1 MRENKAFLPK
11 LKIIDENSDL
21 DSKQDNKIS
30 KINKLY
36 HLDNFKV
43 KRRKKRPNYI
53 INSLKNKNIFKK
65 EKEYFAKIFISFI
78 ITSKIIYFI
87 IYYIILILIIK
98 KFTKS
103 KTVENSNFLKP
114 SESIKFVNPIKFE
127 KLHLISFNKYEF
139 QYLKDKYYNINDFK
153 YLFSFNF
160 NIIKVEYNVGFF
172 DKKKKYISPSDLSLY
187 DDLHIFC
194 HFEVVNQNITID
206 SLAFIFKNK
215 FFKCIEFFKINEKVK
230 FGIKIKKGKNN
241 EYLNLYLF
249 TEEIFEYNKNISIN
263 DNIFSPD
270 HLKKNHE
277 VLLQKLKT
285 EKLNKKLRLK
295 SIYIKYPICVLKRN
309 SVFKEG
315 EWNFK
320 NIYNHYFCFC
330 KGKKCSTQNVNQ
342 LCKFNFYKY
351 IIDRNRHEYKKT
363 DYLFID
369 FIFKEF
375 GEDDTYPVFKEMGKD
390 KSTHYLTEKS
400 EIYKKFCFNKKRCLK
415 IIPMDRILY
424 NLYGDFIEKYLTLIL
439 KLKAV
444 ISAKPAPFHI
454 MCNLFYNIEYITYI
468 AVGHGLCYFK
478 DFLYYKYQIYGVK
491 MNNKLLIPPSYILV
505 NLAKRYGW
513 KEEDLIKINLPRWD
527 KFNFLNKDI
536 LSLKNERRIEHNSI
550 LIMFT
555 WRGKKPGK
563 KISPYYFSNITD
575 LMTNELLLKELKNN
589 NITLYFT
596 MHRFLYFKYVEQYK
610 EIQHDSNFVFINQRE
625 ISETLSKIDLI
636 ITDFSSVVFDI
647 MYRNKPFIIY
657 FPDLDEPNIDIIYT
671 KNYRNVIKKMKKNKF
686 GFRNLCFNINETI
699 KKIIYYIKNNFTIE
713 NELKPFYDTFIPKR
727 GLSIPKFIRYL
738 KKLT

>member
-1 MRENKAFLPK
+1 MF
-11 LKIIDENSDL
+11 SV
-21 DSKQDNKIS
+21 
-30 KINKLY
+30 
-36 HLDNFKV
+36 LDND
-43 KRRKKRPNYI
+43 
-53 INSLKNKNIFKK
+53 
-65 EKEYFAKIFISFI
+65 
-78 ITSKIIYFI
+78 
-87 IYYIILILIIK
+87 K
-98 KFTKS
+98 KF
-103 KTVENSNFLKP
+103 P
-114 SESIKFVNPIKFE
+114 

-139 QYLKDKYYNINDFK
+139 KYLKDKYYNIIDFK
-153 YLFSFNF
+153 YLYSFNF
-160 NIIKVEYNVGFF
+160 NINKVEYKIGFF
-172 DKKKKYISPSDLSLY
+172 DKKKEIISPSDLPLY

-194 HFEVVNQNITID
+194 HFEVINQNISID
-206 SLAFIFKNK
+206 SLAYIDKNK
-215 FFKCIEFFKINEKVK
+215 FFTCIEFFKIKEKVK

-241 EYLNLYLF
+241 EYMNLFLF

-263 DNIFSPD
+263 DNIFSPN
-270 HLKKNHE
+270 HIKKNHE
-277 VLLQKLKT
+277 ILLKMLKT
-285 EKLNKKLRLK
+285 ENLKKILRLK
-295 SIYIKYPICVLKRN
+295 SIYIKYPLCVLKRN
-309 SVFKEG
+309 SVLKEG

-320 NIYNHYFCFC
+320 NLYNHYFCLC
-330 KGKKCSTQNVNQ
+330 KGKKCSIQNVTQ

-351 IIDRNRHEYKKT
+351 IIDRNRYEYKKT
-363 DYLFID
+363 DYLFVD

-400 EIYKKFCFNKKRCLK
+400 EIYNKFCFNKKRCLK

-424 NLYGDFIEKYLTLIL
+424 NLYGDFIEKYLTLLL

-454 MCNLFYNIEYITYI
+454 ICNLFYNIEYITYI

-478 DFLYYKYQIYGVK
+478 DFLYYKYQIYGVQ
-491 MNNKLLIPPSYILV
+491 MNNKLLIPPSEILV

-527 KFNFLNKDI
+527 KFYFLNKDI
-536 LSLKNERRIEHNSI
+536 FFLKNEDRIKYNSI

-555 WRGKKPGK
+555 WRGIKSGE

-575 LMTNELLLKELKNN
+575 LMTNELLLNELKNK

-596 MHRFLYFKYVEQYK
+596 MHRFLYFKYAKQYK
-610 EIQHDSNFVFINQRE
+610 KKQHYSNFVLINQRE

-636 ITDFSSVVFDI
+636 ITDFSSIVFDI
-647 MYRNKPFIIY
+647 MFRYKPFIIY

-671 KNYRNVIKKMKKNKF
+671 KSYRNIIKNMRKNKF
-686 GFRNLCFNINETI
+686 GFKNICFNINETI
-699 KKIIYYIKNNFTIE
+699 KKIIYYVKNNFTVE
-713 NELKPFYDTFIPKR
+713 NELKPFYDSFIPKR

>member
-1 MRENKAFLPK
+1 MFENKTLLSK

-21 DSKQDNKIS
+21 VSKQDIKIS
-30 KINKLY
+30 KINY
-36 HLDNFKV
+36 HLDDLKA
-43 KRRKKRPNYI
+43 KGRIKRPI
-53 INSLKNKNIFKK
+53 INPLKNKNIFKK
-65 EKEYFAKIFISFI
+65 EKDYFVKIFISFI
-78 ITSKIIYFI
+78 KASKIIYFI
-87 IYYIILILIIK
+87 ICCVVMILMIEKIIGKLKPL
-98 KFTKS
+98 
-103 KTVENSNFLKP
+103 ENLNFLKS
-114 SESIKFVNPIKFE
+114 SESIEFINPKKFD
-127 KLHLISFNKYEF
+127 KLDLISFNKYEF
-139 QYLKDKYYNINDFK
+139 KYLKDKYYNITDFK

-160 NIIKVEYNVGFF
+160 NIIKVEYNIGFF
-172 DKKKKYISPSDLSLY
+172 DKKKKNISPSDLPLY

-194 HFEVVNQNITID
+194 HFEVVDKNITID
-206 SLAFIFKNK
+206 SLAYIYKNK
-215 FFKCIEFFKINEKVK
+215 FFTCIEFFKINEKVK

-241 EYLNLYLF
+241 ECLNLYLF
-249 TEEIFEYNKNISIN
+249 TEELFEYNKNISIN
-263 DNIFSPD
+263 DKIFSPN
-270 HLKKNHE
+270 HLKKSHE
-277 VLLQKLKT
+277 VLLQMLKT
-285 EKLNKKLRLK
+285 EKLSQKLRLK
-295 SIYIKYPICVLKRN
+295 SIYIKYPLCALKRN
-309 SVFKEG
+309 LILKEG
-315 EWNFK
+315 EWIFE

-330 KGKKCSTQNVNQ
+330 KGKKCSTQNVTQ

-351 IIDRNRHEYKKT
+351 IIDTNRYEYKKT
-363 DYLFID
+363 DYLFVD

-415 IIPMDRILY
+415 IIHMNRILY
-424 NLYGDFIEKYLTLIL
+424 HLYGDFIEKYLTLLL

-444 ISAKPAPFHI
+444 ISAKPDPFHI
-454 MCNLFYNIEYITYI
+454 ICNLFYNIEYITYI

-491 MNNKLLIPPSYILV
+491 MNNKLLIPPSDILV

-536 LSLKNERRIEHNSI
+536 LSLKNEGRIDYNSI

-555 WRGKKPGK
+555 WRGKNHGK
-563 KISPYYFSNITD
+563 KISPYYFSNITN
-575 LMTNELLLKELKNN
+575 LITNQLLLKELKNN

-610 EIQHDSNFVFINQRE
+610 KIQQDNNFVFINQKE
-625 ISETLSKIDLI
+625 ISETLRKIDLI

-657 FPDLDEPNIDIIYT
+657 FPDLDEPNIDIIYS
-671 KNYRNVIKKMKKNKF
+671 KSYRNVIKKMKKNKF
-686 GFRNLCFNINETI
+686 GFKNVCFNINETI
-699 KKIIYYIKNNFTIE
+699 QKIIYYIKTNFTVE
-713 NELKPFYDTFIPKR
+713 NDLKSFYDTFIPKR

-738 KKLT
+738 KKLI

>member
-1 MRENKAFLPK
+1 MLENKTLLSK

-21 DSKQDNKIS
+21 DSKQDIKIS
-30 KINKLY
+30 KINYNLGDLKA
-36 HLDNFKV
+36 KV
-43 KRRKKRPNYI
+43 RIKRPI
-53 INSLKNKNIFKK
+53 INPLKNKNIFIK
-65 EKEYFAKIFISFI
+65 EKDYFVKIFISFI
-78 ITSKIIYFI
+78 KASKIIYFI
-87 IYYIILILIIK
+87 ICCVVMILMIEKIIGKLKPLEK
-98 KFTKS
+98 L
-103 KTVENSNFLKP
+103 NFLKS
-114 SESIKFVNPIKFE
+114 SESIEFINPKKFD
-127 KLHLISFNKYEF
+127 KLNLISFNKYEF
-139 QYLKDKYYNINDFK
+139 KYLKDKYYYITDFK
-153 YLFSFNF
+153 YIFSFNF
-160 NIIKVEYNVGFF
+160 NIIKVEYNIGFF
-172 DKKKKYISPSDLSLY
+172 DKKKKYISPSDLPLY

-194 HFEVVNQNITID
+194 HFEVVNKNITID
-206 SLAFIFKNK
+206 SLAYIYQNK
-215 FFKCIEFFKINEKVK
+215 FFTCIEFFKINEKVK
-230 FGIKIKKGKNN
+230 FGIKIIKGKNN
-241 EYLNLYLF
+241 ECLNLYLF
-249 TEEIFEYNKNISIN
+249 TEELFEYNKNISIN
-263 DNIFSPD
+263 DKIFSPN
-270 HLKKNHE
+270 HLKKSHE
-277 VLLQKLKT
+277 VLLQMLKT
-285 EKLNKKLRLK
+285 EKLNQKLRLK
-295 SIYIKYPICVLKRN
+295 SIYIKYPLCALKRN
-309 SVFKEG
+309 LILKEG
-315 EWNFK
+315 EWNFE

-330 KGKKCSTQNVNQ
+330 KGKKCSTQNVTQ

-351 IIDRNRHEYKKT
+351 IIDTNRYEYKKT
-363 DYLFID
+363 DYLFVD

-415 IIPMDRILY
+415 IIPMNRILY
-424 NLYGDFIEKYLTLIL
+424 RLYGDFIEKYLTLLL

-444 ISAKPAPFHI
+444 ISAKPDPFHI
-454 MCNLFYNIEYITYI
+454 ICNLFYNIEYITYI

-491 MNNKLLIPPSYILV
+491 MNNKLLIPPSDILV

-536 LSLKNERRIEHNSI
+536 LSLKNEGRIDYNSI

-555 WRGKKPGK
+555 WRGKNHGK

-575 LMTNELLLKELKNN
+575 LITNQLLLKELKNN

-610 EIQHDSNFVFINQRE
+610 KIQHDNNFVFINQRE
-625 ISETLSKIDLI
+625 ISEALRKIDLI

-657 FPDLDEPNIDIIYT
+657 FPDLDEPNIDIIYS
-671 KNYRNVIKKMKKNKF
+671 KSYRNVIKKMKNNKF
-686 GFRNLCFNINETI
+686 GFKNVCFNINETI
-699 KKIIYYIKNNFTIE
+699 QKIIYYIKTNFTVE
-713 NELKPFYDTFIPKR
+713 NDLKSFYDTFIPKR

-738 KKLT
+738 KKLI